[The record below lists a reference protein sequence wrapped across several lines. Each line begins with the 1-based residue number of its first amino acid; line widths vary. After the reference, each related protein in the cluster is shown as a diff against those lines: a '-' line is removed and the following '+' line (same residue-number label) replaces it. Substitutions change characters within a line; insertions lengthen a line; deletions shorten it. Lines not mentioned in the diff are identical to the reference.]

1 MITGIIRMISYD
13 TVLYPGTI
21 QEFIIVVVIV
31 VILFD
36 FRENCRTVLPD
47 LIFLY
52 FLKYYFYFTFTRHP
66 STKQCCEW
74 ISLNLHHPVL
84 TQSRHT

>member
-1 MITGIIRMISYD
+1 MITGIIRMIYIILYI
-13 TVLYPGTI
+13 LYPGTI

-52 FLKYYFYFTFTRHP
+52 F
-66 STKQCCEW
+66 
-74 ISLNLHHPVL
+74 
-84 TQSRHT
+84 